1 VAFSVD
7 FYTGN
12 DITTANFDRNRAAL
26 TGVRIKF

>member
-12 DITTANFDRNRAAL
+12 DITTANDRNRAAL